1 MKKKKHAFTMAEIM
15 VVLGVIGVL
24 TAVLLPVAFNSA
36 PDEEVMKFKK
46 GNKVLTDVIRELV
59 NSTLAPTNEYEEPAG
74 RYYKGVFW
82 ILFIFG
88 ILKTGENE
96 LFIIT

>member
-1 MKKKKHAFTMAEIM
+1 MGVSKGMKNKGIQCKCYLQGLATMGKR
-15 VVLGVIGVL
+15 VTV
-24 TAVLLPVAFNSA
+24 P
-36 PDEEVMKFKK
+36 
-46 GNKVLTDVIRELV
+46 
-59 NSTLAPTNEYEEPAG
+59 G